1 MAFYLPKAN
10 QMIKSVGYNPSPSNL
25 EKFYGF
31 LFTKGQCDD
40 KIFWLQPKTT

>member
-10 QMIKSVGYNPSPSNL
+10 AMIKSVGYNPRSPNM

-40 KIFWLQPKTT
+40 KICSLNPKTT